1 MLKMVMLVFN
11 EAVELEILEVLEQC
25 GVKNYTKIPETYG
38 RGTTSGGHEGNDI
51 WPGRNT
57 IFYVACPEEN
67 AKKMLDA
74 VRGLRKT
81 LGEEGVKAFLLP
93 LEELT

>member
-57 IFYVACPEEN
+57 IFYVACQEEN
-67 AKKMLDA
+67 ARKIFDA
-74 VRGLRKT
+74 IRELRKT
-81 LGEEGVKAFLLP
+81 LGKEGVKAFLLP
-93 LEELT
+93 LEDLT